1 MSNAS
6 PALPIT
12 PPASGPRVSSSS
24 GTSADRAPVREWP
37 GPVGGILSGNIWE
50 AWEDPLRLFRDGVR
64 DHGNHVR
71 FRFGWLSYH
80 LVNDPASA
88 HHVLV
93 ENARAYVKSRNYAG
107 LKILLGQGLLTSEGD
122 FWKRQRRLAQP
133 AFHRQRLQGFADQ
146 MVACT
151 GDHLDRWERELA
163 PRGALFDLH
172 AEMMRLTFRVVGR
185 TLLSKDLD
193 GEARSFGDALTVALR
208 WTNEYVESVV
218 KVPPWVPTPNN
229 RRFQRAARTLEG
241 LVDGIVAE
249 RRAAGDTAPKDD
261 LLAMLM
267 EAKDEATGESMSD
280 RQLRDELIT
289 LVLAGHE
296 TTANS
301 LSFTFDLLARHPA
314 AYRRLRAEAVEVLGD
329 RDPTLADLGRMPYTK
344 AVIEESLRLFPPAW
358 VVERDALEADVVG
371 GHPIPPGA
379 TVAVSPYILHRRA
392 DLWPDPEGF
401 DPERFLHP
409 DPARPKL
416 AYMPFGA
423 GPRTCIGN
431 AFAMMEMQLVL
442 PMIARRFRLE
452 LEPHARVELDPSV
465 TLRPKAGVPMR
476 LRAV

>member
-6 PALPIT
+6 PA
-12 PPASGPRVSSSS
+12 VSS
-24 GTSADRAPVREWP
+24 TAHVRPRSTRRDWP
-37 GPVGGILSGNIWE
+37 GPVGGVLSGNIWE
-50 AWEDPLRLFRDGVR
+50 AWADPLKLFAEGVR
-64 DHGNHVR
+64 EHGHHVR
-71 FRFGWLSYH
+71 FRFGWLRYH
-80 LVNDPASA
+80 LIDDPASA

-107 LKILLGQGLLTSEGD
+107 LKILLGQGLLTSEGE

-133 AFHRQRLQGFADQ
+133 AFHRQRLAGFADQ

-151 GDHLDRWERELA
+151 NDQLDRWERELV
-163 PRGALFDLH
+163 PRRPLFDLH
-172 AEMMRLTFRVVGR
+172 GEMMRLTFRIVGR

-193 GEARSFGDALTVALR
+193 GEARAFGDALNVALK

-218 KVPPWVPTPNN
+218 KVPPWVPTPKN
-229 RRFQRAARTLEG
+229 RRFGRAARTLEG

-249 RRAAGDTAPKDD
+249 RRAAGDAAPHDD

-267 EAKDEATGESMSD
+267 EVKDESTGETMSD

-301 LSFTFDLLARHPA
+301 LAFTFDLLARHPA
-314 AYRRLRAEAVEVLGD
+314 VARRLRAEVAEVLGD
-329 RDPTLADLGRMPYTK
+329 RAPTLADLARMPYGK
-344 AVIEESLRLFPPAW
+344 AVVEESLRLFPPAW
-358 VVERDALEADVVG
+358 VVERDAIEADEVG
-371 GHPIPPGA
+371 GLPIEPGA
-379 TVAVSPYILHRRA
+379 TVAVSPYILHRRP

-401 DPERFLHP
+401 DPERFLRP
-409 DPARPKL
+409 DPDRPKL

-442 PMIARRFRLE
+442 PMIVRRFRLE

-476 LRAV
+476 LVPV

>member
-1 MSNAS
+1 
-6 PALPIT
+6 
-12 PPASGPRVSSSS
+12 
-24 GTSADRAPVREWP
+24 
-37 GPVGGILSGNIWE
+37 VGGVLSGNIWE
-50 AWEDPLRLFRDGVR
+50 AWADPLGLFAQGVR
-64 DHGNHVR
+64 EHGHHVR
-71 FRFGWLSYH
+71 FRFGWLRYH

-88 HHVLV
+88 HRVLV
-93 ENARAYVKSRNYAG
+93 ENARGYVKSRNYAG
-107 LKILLGQGLLTSEGD
+107 LKILLGQGLLTSEGEH
-122 FWKRQRRLAQP
+122 WKRQRRLAQP
-133 AFHRQRLQGFADQ
+133 AFHRQRLAGFAQQ
-146 MVACT
+146 MVACAN
-151 GDHLDRWERELA
+151 DLMDRWDRELL
-163 PRGALFDLH
+163 PRATLFDLH

-193 GEARSFGDALTVALR
+193 GEARSFGEALNVALR

-229 RRFQRAARTLEG
+229 LRFRRAASTLEA
-241 LVDGIVAE
+241 LVDAVVAE
-249 RRAAGDTAPKDD
+249 RRAAGAAAPDGD

-267 EAKDEATGESMSD
+267 AAKDEASGLSMSD

-296 TTANS
+296 TTAAS
-301 LSFTFDLLARHPA
+301 LSFTFGLLARHPA
-314 AYRRLRAEAVEVLGD
+314 VLRRVRAEALEVLGD
-329 RDPTLADLGRMPYTK
+329 RDPTLADLPRMPYAK
-344 AVIEESLRLFPPAW
+344 AVVEESLRLYPPAW
-358 VVERDALEADVVG
+358 VVERDALEPDVVG
-371 GHPIPPGA
+371 GHPVDAGA

-416 AYMPFGA
+416 AYLPFGA

-452 LEPHARVELDPSV
+452 LEPNARLELDPSV
-465 TLRPKAGVPMR
+465 TLRPKTGVPMR
-476 LRAV
+476 ARPV